1 MSTQEDITTNDTL
14 IGSLLES
21 ISEVIRSLELLKSE
35 TGSFLECACYF
46 YRVSVVLMEI
56 QTGESSITC
65 PTDVIESLSESI
77 EAAKYLLEITQESN
91 GPESTTDLTSIEA
104 GFQGVVKQI
113 GETLQSIPE
122 AIIDEE
128 EYIGVVVQSLSNE
141 MQNANIGD
149 GSKSEILQNIQ
160 QKISERRTQEELVS
174 EEQIE
179 TDLYPSDPEVS
190 YASYLSESQPD
201 IPSQSTYVSSQR
213 KYGDLSESQMS
224 EIPDIPS
231 QSTIVSSSQRKYGT
245 QSESQSQMSEIVD
258 IPSQSTYVSSI
269 QRKYGTQSESQSQM
283 SEIPDIS
290 IRSTNVSS
298 RQRKYGTLSE
308 SLSMLPQVTQ
318 FMEPPYQA
326 FICPLTKEVMEDP
339 VTTETGVT
347 CERQAVTEW
356 FDKFGDSDE
365 ISCPVT
371 GQKLTTGLSP
381 NLVLKTIIG
390 EWKVRNEAARIKV
403 AHAALS
409 LGGSE
414 SMVIDALRDLQMTC
428 EGKEYNKL
436 KVREAGI
443 IQLLDRYLSY
453 RSKDVRYELLQLL
466 KTLADEDT
474 DEGKEMIVNTL
485 AMSCVIKFLGSSHQT
500 VRHAALAL
508 LLELSKSQHACKKIG
523 NATGAIL
530 MLVTSKYNEESDAFA
545 SETADQILKN
555 LEKFPHNIKQMA
567 ESGLL
572 EPLLIHL
579 AEGSEETQV
588 VMAAYLVEIDIG
600 HEKKI
605 NVAEKACPALLRLV
619 QSENIEARRAAFKA
633 LAHISLYHPNK
644 QILVEVGI
652 IKIMVEEIFTK
663 RMFSDLMN
671 SRNEAATI
679 LANILESGVEHETF
693 EVNTTGHT
701 LGSDYFVYNI
711 IQMLKNSSPDD
722 LNIDLIRILL
732 SLSKSPRAMATI
744 VSVIKETDASFAMIE
759 LINNPHEELGVGA
772 LKLLIALTPFIGHT
786 LSERLCK
793 TRGQPENL
801 IQCPAEANLITEKHA
816 VSAKLLA
823 KLPHQNLTLNLAL
836 VNESIVSEILHA
848 IHLIQRSGTRT
859 SRYATDF
866 LEGLVG
872 ILVRFTTTLYEPQMM
887 YLAKNHDLTSVFAD
901 LLMKTSSDEVQRL
914 SATGLENLS
923 STTMNLSRA
932 PQVRN
937 TKFMGSLSMPRS
949 FSLRS
954 SKKKQVETCAI
965 HRGVCSAKATFCLVE
980 ANAVT
985 KLLACLQSDK
995 TEVVESALSAICT
1008 LLDDKVDVEQSLNM
1022 LSGMNAVELI
1032 INAVKEH
1039 KKESLLQKAFWMI
1052 DKFLIR
1058 GGQRYAFGISQDR
1071 MLSGMLVSAFHRGDG
1086 NTRQMAE
1093 NILRRLDKMPSFSV
1107 YMTERVTSETP

>member
-1 MSTQEDITTNDTL
+1 
-14 IGSLLES
+14 
-21 ISEVIRSLELLKSE
+21 
-35 TGSFLECACYF
+35 
-46 YRVSVVLMEI
+46 MEI
-56 QTGESSITC
+56 QKGESAVICSN
-65 PTDVIESLSESI
+65 DVLESLSESI
-77 EAAKYLLEITQESN
+77 DAAKNLIEKSQESN
-91 GPESTTDLTSIEA
+91 GPESTTDLTSVET
-104 GFQGVVKQI
+104 GLEGVVKQM

-122 AIIDEE
+122 STFAEE
-128 EYIGVVVQSLSNE
+128 EYIGVVIQSLSNE

-149 GSKSEILQNIQ
+149 GSKNEIIQNVQ
-160 QKISERRTQEELVS
+160 QEISARPPPELVS
-174 EEQIE
+174 EQIE
-179 TDLYPSDPEVS
+179 TDLYPTDPEFS
-190 YASYLSESQPD
+190 YESYISESQ
-201 IPSQSTYVSSQR
+201 
-213 KYGDLSESQMS
+213 SQMS

-231 QSTIVSSSQRKYGT
+231 QSTNVSSQRKYA
-245 QSESQSQMSEIVD
+245 S
-258 IPSQSTYVSSI
+258 
-269 QRKYGTQSESQSQM
+269 
-283 SEIPDIS
+283 
-290 IRSTNVSS
+290 
-298 RQRKYGTLSE
+298 LSE

-326 FICPLTKEVMEDP
+326 FICPLTKEIMEDP

-347 CERQAVTEW
+347 CERKAVTEW
-356 FDKFGDSDE
+356 FDRFENPDE
-365 ISCPVT
+365 ISCPIT
-371 GQKLTTGLSP
+371 GENMTTRLSA
-381 NLVLKTIIG
+381 NVVLKTIIQ
-390 EWKVRNEAARIKV
+390 EWIVRNEAARIKV

-414 SMVIDALRDLQMTC
+414 SMVIEALRDLQMTC
-428 EGKEYNKL
+428 EGKEYNKVQ
-436 KVREAGI
+436 VREAGI
-443 IQLLDRYLSY
+443 IPLLDRYLTY

-466 KTLADEDT
+466 RMLAEEDT
-474 DEGKEMIVNTL
+474 DDGKEMIVKTIT
-485 AMSCVIKFLGSSHQT
+485 MSCVIKLLGSSHQS
-500 VRHAALAL
+500 VRHAALVL
-508 LLELSKSQHACKKIG
+508 LRELSKSQHACEKIG
-523 NATGAIL
+523 TATGAIL
-530 MLVTSKYNEESDAFA
+530 MLVTLKYNNKFDAFA
-545 SETADQILKN
+545 SETADQILRD
-555 LEKFPHNIKQMA
+555 LEKFPDNIKQMA

-572 EPLLIHL
+572 EPLLTHM

-588 VMAAYLVEIDIG
+588 VMASYLVEIDVG
-600 HEKKI
+600 HEKKPY
-605 NVAEKACPALLRLV
+605 VAEKACPALVGLV

-633 LAHISLYHPNK
+633 LAHISLYHPNN

-652 IKIMVEEIFTK
+652 IKIMVEEMFTK
-663 RMFSDLMN
+663 RNFSDLMN

-679 LANILESGVEHETF
+679 LANILESGLEHETF
-693 EVNTTGHT
+693 EVNTHGHT

-711 IQMLKNSSPDD
+711 INMLKNSSPDD

-732 SLSKSPRAMATI
+732 SLSKSPKAMATI

-772 LKLLIALTPFIGHT
+772 LKLLIALTPYIGHT

-801 IQCPAEANLITEKHA
+801 IQCPAEANQITEKHA

-823 KLPHQNLTLNLAL
+823 NLPHQNLTLNLAL

-887 YLAKNHDLTSVFAD
+887 YLARNHDLTSVFVD

-923 STTMNLSRA
+923 SITMTLSRP
-932 PQVRN
+932 PQTRS

-954 SKKKQVETCAI
+954 SKKKPIEICAI
-965 HRGVCSAKATFCLVE
+965 HMGVCSAKNTFCLVE

-985 KLLACLQSDK
+985 QLLVCLESDK
-995 TEVVESALSAICT
+995 VEVVESALSAICT
-1008 LLDDKVDVEQSLNM
+1008 LLDDKVDVEKSLSM
-1022 LSGMNAVELI
+1022 LSGMNAVQLI
-1032 INAVKEH
+1032 LNAVKEH

-1058 GGQRYAFGISQDR
+1058 GGEKYAFGISQDR

-1093 NILRRLDKMPSFSV
+1093 NILRRLDKMPSFST
-1107 YMTERVTSETP
+1107 YIT

>member
-1 MSTQEDITTNDTL
+1 MSTQEDTGTTPDTL
-14 IGSLLES
+14 IGSLLGS
-21 ISEVIRSLELLKSE
+21 ISKVIRSLELLQSE

-56 QTGESSITC
+56 QTGESG
-65 PTDVIESLSESI
+65 VIYSTNVLESLSESI
-77 EAAKYLLEITQESN
+77 DAAKNLVDMSQETN
-91 GPESTTDLTSIEA
+91 GEESTTDLRSVEA
-104 GFQGVVKQI
+104 GLGSVVKQI

-122 AIIDEE
+122 SAIDDE
-128 EYIGVVVQSLSNE
+128 EYIGVVVQSLSIE

-149 GSKSEILQNIQ
+149 GSQSGIIQNLQL
-160 QKISERRTQEELVS
+160 KISPPELVP
-174 EEQIE
+174 EEID
-179 TDLYPSDPEVS
+179 TDLYPTDPEFS
-190 YASYLSESQPD
+190 YESYLSESQ
-201 IPSQSTYVSSQR
+201 
-213 KYGDLSESQMS
+213 SQMS

-231 QSTIVSSSQRKYGT
+231 QSNVSSQRKY
-245 QSESQSQMSEIVD
+245 ESQSQMSEIQDV
-258 IPSQSTYVSSI
+258 PSQ
-269 QRKYGTQSESQSQM
+269 
-283 SEIPDIS
+283 
-290 IRSTNVSS
+290 STNVSS
-298 RQRKYGTLSE
+298 QRKYGQLSE

-326 FICPLTKEVMEDP
+326 FICPLTKEIMEDP

-347 CERQAVTEW
+347 CERKAVTEW

-365 ISCPVT
+365 ISCPIT
-371 GQKLTTGLSP
+371 GQKLTTRLSD
-381 NLVLKTIIG
+381 NVVLKTIIQ

-428 EGKEYNKL
+428 EGKEYNKV

-443 IQLLDRYLSY
+443 IQLLDRYMTY
-453 RSKDVRYELLQLL
+453 RSKDVRCELLQLL

-474 DEGKEMIVNTL
+474 DEGKEMIVKTIN
-485 AMSCVIKFLGSSHQT
+485 MSCLIKFLGSSHQP

-508 LLELSKSQHACKKIG
+508 LHELSKSQYACEKIG
-523 NATGAIL
+523 TARGAIL

-545 SETADQILKN
+545 SEKADKILRN
-555 LEKFPHNIKQMA
+555 LEKFPDNIKQMA

-572 EPLLIHL
+572 EPLLNHL
-579 AEGSEETQV
+579 AEGSEETKV

-600 HEKKI
+600 HEKKTY
-605 NVAEKACPALLRLV
+605 VAEKACPALVELV

-633 LAHISLYHPNK
+633 LAHISLYHPNN

-652 IKIMVEEIFTK
+652 IKILVEEMFTK

-693 EVNTTGHT
+693 EVNTHGHT

-759 LINNPHEELGVGA
+759 LINNPHDELGVGA

-793 TRGQPENL
+793 TRGQPANL
-801 IQCPAEANLITEKHA
+801 IQCPAEANQITEKHA

-872 ILVRFTTTLYEPQMM
+872 ILVRFTTTLYESQMM

-923 STTMNLSRA
+923 STTITLSRP
-932 PQVRN
+932 PQARS
-937 TKFMGSLSMPRS
+937 TKFMGSLSIGRS

-954 SKKKQVETCAI
+954 SKKKPIEICAI
-965 HRGVCSAKATFCLVE
+965 HRGVCSAKTTFCLVE

-995 TEVVESALSAICT
+995 VDVVESALSAIYT
-1008 LLDDKVDVEQSLNM
+1008 LLDDKVDVEKSLSM
-1022 LSGMNAVELI
+1022 LSGMNAVQLI
-1032 INAVKEH
+1032 LNAVKEH

-1058 GGQRYAFGISQDR
+1058 GGEKYAIAISQDR
-1071 MLSGMLVSAFHRGDG
+1071 MFSGMLVSAFHRGDG

-1093 NILRRLDKMPSFSV
+1093 NILRRLDKMPSFSI
-1107 YMTERVTSETP
+1107 YMTEKNEM

>member
-1 MSTQEDITTNDTL
+1 MSAQEDRGANDAL
-14 IGSLLES
+14 IGSLLKS
-21 ISEVIRSLELLKSE
+21 ISEVIRSLESLQSQT
-35 TGSFLECACYF
+35 TGSFLETACYF

-65 PTDVIESLSESI
+65 PTDVVESLSESI
-77 EAAKYLLEITQESN
+77 DAAKHLLEMSQESSN
-91 GPESTTDLTSIEA
+91 GPEPSIEA
-104 GFQGVVKQI
+104 GFGGVVKQI

-128 EYIGVVVQSLSNE
+128 EYIGVVVQTLSNE
-141 MQNANIGD
+141 MQNASIGGD
-149 GSKSEILQNIQ
+149 CSKNEIIQ
-160 QKISERRTQEELVS
+160 KRQTQELVS
-174 EEQIE
+174 EQIE
-179 TDLYPSDPEVS
+179 SDLYPSDPEVS

-201 IPSQSTYVSSQR
+201 I
-213 KYGDLSESQMS
+213 
-224 EIPDIPS
+224 
-231 QSTIVSSSQRKYGT
+231 
-245 QSESQSQMSEIVD
+245 
-258 IPSQSTYVSSI
+258 IPSQSTYVSSSQRTYQSESQPQI
-269 QRKYGTQSESQSQM
+269 QNIPSQSTYVSSSQRKYETQSESQSQI
-283 SEIPDIS
+283 SEITDIPS
-290 IRSTNVSS
+290 QSTYASS

-326 FICPLTKEVMEDP
+326 FICPLTKEIMEDP

-356 FDKFGDSDE
+356 FDGSKDQDE

-371 GQKLTTGLSP
+371 GQKLTTTGLSP

-428 EGKEYNKL
+428 EGKEYNKV

-443 IQLLDRYLSY
+443 IQLLDRYLTY

-466 KTLADEDT
+466 KTLAEEDT
-474 DEGKEMIVNTL
+474 DEGKEMIVNTMT
-485 AMSCVIKFLGSSHQT
+485 MSCVIKFLVSSHQS
-500 VRHAALAL
+500 VRHAALVL
-508 LLELSKSQHACKKIG
+508 LLELSKSQHACEKIG

-572 EPLLIHL
+572 GPLLIHL

-588 VMAAYLVEIDIG
+588 MMAAYLVEIDIG

-605 NVAEKACPALLRLV
+605 NVAEKACPALIRLV
-619 QSENIEARRAAFKA
+619 QSENMEARRAAFKA

-652 IKIMVEEIFTK
+652 IKIMVEEMFTK

-679 LANILESGVEHETF
+679 LANVLESGVEHESF

-722 LNIDLIRILL
+722 LNIDLIRILI

-801 IQCPAEANLITEKHA
+801 IQCPAEANLITERHA

-836 VNESIVSEILHA
+836 VSESIVSEILHA

-887 YLAKNHDLTSVFAD
+887 YLAKNHELTSVFAD

-914 SATGLENLS
+914 SATGLEHLS
-923 STTMNLSRA
+923 STTMTLSRPP

-954 SKKKQVETCAI
+954 SKKKQIETCAI

-1008 LLDDKVDVEQSLNM
+1008 LLDDKVDVEQSLSM
-1022 LSGMNAVELI
+1022 LSGMNAVQLI
-1032 INAVKEH
+1032 LNAVKEH

-1058 GGQRYAFGISQDR
+1058 GGQKYAFGISQDR

-1107 YMTERVTSETP
+1107 YMTEKNNDM

>member
-1 MSTQEDITTNDTL
+1 MSTREDIGTSDTL
-14 IGSLLES
+14 IGSLLGS
-21 ISEVIRSLELLKSE
+21 ISEVIRSLESLQAE
-35 TGSFLECACYF
+35 TEKFLECACYF

-56 QTGESSITC
+56 QTAESNVICSI
-65 PTDVIESLSESI
+65 DIFESLSESI
-77 EAAKYLLEITQESN
+77 DAAKDLVEKSQESN
-91 GPESTTDLTSIEA
+91 GHEPTTDLRSIEA
-104 GFQGVVKQI
+104 GFEGVVKQM
-113 GETLQSIPE
+113 GETLQSISE
-122 AIIDEE
+122 STFDEE
-128 EYIGVVVQSLSNE
+128 EYIGVVIQSLSNE

-149 GSKSEILQNIQ
+149 GSKSEMIQNEQ
-160 QKISERRTQEELVS
+160 QNFSAKDTPEIVS
-174 EEQIE
+174 EQIE
-179 TDLYPSDPEVS
+179 TDLYPTDPEFS
-190 YASYLSESQPD
+190 YESYMMYSESQ
-201 IPSQSTYVSSQR
+201 
-213 KYGDLSESQMS
+213 SQMT

-231 QSTIVSSSQRKYGT
+231 QSTNVSSQRYGNLSESQSQITEIPDIPSQSTNVSSQRYGNLSESQSQITEIPDTLRHSTSSHRKYGNLSESQSQITELPDIPSQSTNASSQRKYG
-245 QSESQSQMSEIVD
+245 
-258 IPSQSTYVSSI
+258 
-269 QRKYGTQSESQSQM
+269 
-283 SEIPDIS
+283 
-290 IRSTNVSS
+290 N
-298 RQRKYGTLSE
+298 LSE

-326 FICPLTKEVMEDP
+326 FICPLTKEIMEDP

-347 CERQAVTEW
+347 CERKAVTEW
-356 FDKFGDSDE
+356 FERFANSDE

-371 GQKLTTGLSP
+371 GQKLTTELTV
-381 NLVLKTIIG
+381 NVVLKTIIQ

-428 EGKEYNKL
+428 EGKEYNKVQ
-436 KVREAGI
+436 VREAGI
-443 IQLLDRYLSY
+443 IQLLDRYLTY

-466 KTLADEDT
+466 RTLADEDA
-474 DEGKEMIVNTL
+474 DDGKEMIVKTIT
-485 AMSCVIKFLGSSHQT
+485 MSRIIKFLGSSHQP
-500 VRHAALAL
+500 VRHVALAL
-508 LLELSKSQHACKKIG
+508 LLELSKSQHACEKIG
-523 NATGAIL
+523 SATGAIL
-530 MLVTSKYNEESDAFA
+530 MLVTAKYNRELDAFA
-545 SETADQILKN
+545 SETSDQILRN
-555 LEKFPHNIKQMA
+555 LEKCPENIKQMA

-572 EPLLIHL
+572 EPLLGHL

-588 VMAAYLVEIDIG
+588 AMAAYLVEIDIG
-600 HEKKI
+600 HEKKTY
-605 NVAEKACPALLRLV
+605 VAEKACPALIGLV
-619 QSENIEARRAAFKA
+619 KCENIDARRAAFKA
-633 LAHISLYHPNK
+633 LAHISLYHPNN

-652 IKIMVEEIFTK
+652 IKIMVEEMFTK
-663 RMFSDLMN
+663 RVFSDLMN

-679 LANILESGVEHETF
+679 LANILESGLEHETF
-693 EVNTTGHT
+693 EVNTHGHT

-711 IQMLKNSSPDD
+711 IHMLKNSSPDD

-732 SLSKSPRAMATI
+732 SLSKSPKAMATI

-772 LKLLIALTPFIGHT
+772 LKLLIALTPYIGHT

-801 IQCPAEANLITEKHA
+801 IQCPIEANQITEKHA

-836 VNESIVSEILHA
+836 VNESIVSKILHA

-887 YLAKNHDLTSVFAD
+887 YLARNHDLTSVFVD
-901 LLMKTSSDEVQRL
+901 LLMKTSSDQVQRL

-923 STTMNLSRA
+923 STTMTLSRP
-932 PQVRN
+932 PQPRS

-954 SKKKQVETCAI
+954 SKKKQIEICAI
-965 HRGVCSAKATFCLVE
+965 HKGVCSAKSTFCLVE
-980 ANAVT
+980 ANAIT

-995 TEVVESALSAICT
+995 VEVVESALAAICT
-1008 LLDDKVDVEQSLNM
+1008 LLDDKVDVEKSLSM
-1022 LSGMNAVELI
+1022 LSEMNAVQLI
-1032 INAVKEH
+1032 LNAVKEH

-1052 DKFLIR
+1052 DKFIIR
-1058 GGQRYAFGISQDR
+1058 GGDKYASDISQDR

-1093 NILRRLDKMPSFSV
+1093 NILRRLEKMPSFST
-1107 YMTERVTSETP
+1107 YIT

>member
-1 MSTQEDITTNDTL
+1 
-14 IGSLLES
+14 
-21 ISEVIRSLELLKSE
+21 
-35 TGSFLECACYF
+35 
-46 YRVSVVLMEI
+46 MEI

-65 PTDVIESLSESI
+65 PPDVVESLSESI

-160 QKISERRTQEELVS
+160 QKISQRHSHEELVS

-201 IPSQSTYVSSQR
+201 MPSQSTYVSSQR

-245 QSESQSQMSEIVD
+245 L
-258 IPSQSTYVSSI
+258 
-269 QRKYGTQSESQSQM
+269 SESQSQM
-283 SEIPDIS
+283 SEIPEIS
-290 IRSTNVSS
+290 SQSTNVSS

-326 FICPLTKEVMEDP
+326 FICPLTKDVMEDP

-356 FDKFGDSDE
+356 FDKFGDPDE

-428 EGKEYNKL
+428 EGKEYNKV

-443 IQLLDRYLSY
+443 IQLLDRYLTY

-485 AMSCVIKFLGSSHQT
+485 AMSCLIKFLGSSHQT

-508 LLELSKSQHACKKIG
+508 LLELSKSGHACVKIG
-523 NATGAIL
+523 NATGGIL

-545 SETADQILKN
+545 SEAADQILRN

-600 HEKKI
+600 HEKKT
-605 NVAEKACPALLRLV
+605 NVAEKACPALIKLV

-633 LAHISLYHPNK
+633 LAHISLFHPNK

-711 IQMLKNSSPDD
+711 IQMLKNSSPDN

-923 STTMNLSRA
+923 STTMTLSRP

-937 TKFMGSLSMPRS
+937 KNFMESLSMPRS

-1071 MLSGMLVSAFHRGDG
+1071 MLSGMLVSAFHRGDR

-1107 YMTERVTSETP
+1107 YMTEKSDI

>member
-1 MSTQEDITTNDTL
+1 MSTQEDISTDDTL

-21 ISEVIRSLELLKSE
+21 ISEVIRSLEFLQSQ

-65 PTDVIESLSESI
+65 PPDVVESLSESI

-91 GPESTTDLTSIEA
+91 RPESTTDLTSIEA

-141 MQNANIGD
+141 MQNANVGD
-149 GSKSEILQNIQ
+149 GSKSEILHNIQ
-160 QKISERRTQEELVS
+160 QKISQRHSHEELVS

-190 YASYLSESQPD
+190 YASYLSESQMSEIPD
-201 IPSQSTYVSSQR
+201 IPSQSTYVSSSQR
-213 KYGDLSESQMS
+213 KYGTLSEIVDIPSQSIIVRSSQRKYETLSESQSQMS

-231 QSTIVSSSQRKYGT
+231 QSTIVSNSQRKYET
-245 QSESQSQMSEIVD
+245 QSESQSQTSEKPD
-258 IPSQSTYVSSI
+258 ISSQST
-269 QRKYGTQSESQSQM
+269 T
-283 SEIPDIS
+283 
-290 IRSTNVSS
+290 VSS

-326 FICPLTKEVMEDP
+326 FICPLTKEIMEDP

-356 FDKFGDSDE
+356 FEKFGDSDE

-443 IQLLDRYLSY
+443 IQLLDRYLTY

-466 KTLADEDT
+466 KTLAEEDT

-572 EPLLIHL
+572 EPLLTHL

-588 VMAAYLVEIDIG
+588 MMAAYLVEIDIG
-600 HEKKI
+600 HEKKT
-605 NVAEKACPALLRLV
+605 NVAEKACPALIKLV

-679 LANILESGVEHETF
+679 LANILESGVEHDTF

-801 IQCPAEANLITEKHA
+801 IQCPTEANLITEKHA

-923 STTMNLSRA
+923 STTMTLSRP

-937 TKFMGSLSMPRS
+937 KNFMESLSMPRS

-954 SKKKQVETCAI
+954 SKKKQIETCAI

-1107 YMTERVTSETP
+1107 YMTEKGDI

>member
-1 MSTQEDITTNDTL
+1 TQEDISTNDTL

-21 ISEVIRSLELLKSE
+21 ISEVIRSLELLQSQ

-65 PTDVIESLSESI
+65 PTDVVESLSESI

-91 GPESTTDLTSIEA
+91 GPEPTTDLTSIEA
-104 GFQGVVKQI
+104 GLQGVVKQI

-141 MQNANIGD
+141 MQNANVGD
-149 GSKSEILQNIQ
+149 GSKSEILHNIQ
-160 QKISERRTQEELVS
+160 QKISQRHSHEELVS

-190 YASYLSESQPD
+190 YASYLSESQMSEIPD
-201 IPSQSTYVSSQR
+201 IPSQSTYVSSSQR
-213 KYGDLSESQMS
+213 KYGTLSE
-224 EIPDIPS
+224 IVDIPS
-231 QSTIVSSSQRKYGT
+231 QSTIVSSSQRKYET
-245 QSESQSQMSEIVD
+245 QSESQSQ
-258 IPSQSTYVSSI
+258 T
-269 QRKYGTQSESQSQM
+269 

-290 IRSTNVSS
+290 SQSTTVSR

-326 FICPLTKEVMEDP
+326 FICPLTKDVMEDP

-356 FDKFGDSDE
+356 FDKFGDPDE

-390 EWKVRNEAARIKV
+390 EWKVRNETARIKV

-443 IQLLDRYLSY
+443 IQLLDRYLTY

-523 NATGAIL
+523 IATGAIL

-600 HEKKI
+600 HEKKT
-605 NVAEKACPALLRLV
+605 NVAEKACPALIKLV

-633 LAHISLYHPNK
+633 LAHISLFHPNK

-701 LGSDYFVYNI
+701 LGSDYFVFNI

-887 YLAKNHDLTSVFAD
+887 YLAKNHELTSVFAD

-923 STTMNLSRA
+923 STTMTLSRP

-937 TKFMGSLSMPRS
+937 KKFMESLSMPRS

-954 SKKKQVETCAI
+954 SKKKQIETCAI

-1008 LLDDKVDVEQSLNM
+1008 LLDDKVDVEKSLNM

-1107 YMTERVTSETP
+1107 YMTEKSDI

>member
-1 MSTQEDITTNDTL
+1 MSTREDIGTSDTL
-14 IGSLLES
+14 IGSLLGS
-21 ISEVIRSLELLKSE
+21 ISEVIRSLESLQAE
-35 TGSFLECACYF
+35 TEKFLECACYF

-56 QTGESSITC
+56 QTAESNVICSI
-65 PTDVIESLSESI
+65 DIFESLSESI
-77 EAAKYLLEITQESN
+77 DAAKNLVEKSQESN
-91 GPESTTDLTSIEA
+91 GHEPTTDLRSIEA
-104 GFQGVVKQI
+104 GFEGVVKQM
-113 GETLQSIPE
+113 GETLQSISE
-122 AIIDEE
+122 STFDEE
-128 EYIGVVVQSLSNE
+128 EYIGVVIQSLSNE

-149 GSKSEILQNIQ
+149 GSKSEMIQNGQQNISP
-160 QKISERRTQEELVS
+160 KHTPEIVS
-174 EEQIE
+174 EQIE
-179 TDLYPSDPEVS
+179 TDLYPTDPEFS
-190 YASYLSESQPD
+190 YESYMMYSESQ
-201 IPSQSTYVSSQR
+201 
-213 KYGDLSESQMS
+213 SQMT

-231 QSTIVSSSQRKYGT
+231 QSTNVSSQRYGNLSESQSRMTEIPDIPSHITTVSSHREYGNLSESQSQITELPDIPSQSSNASSQRKYG
-245 QSESQSQMSEIVD
+245 
-258 IPSQSTYVSSI
+258 
-269 QRKYGTQSESQSQM
+269 
-283 SEIPDIS
+283 
-290 IRSTNVSS
+290 N
-298 RQRKYGTLSE
+298 LSE

-326 FICPLTKEVMEDP
+326 FICPLTKEIMEDP

-347 CERQAVTEW
+347 CERKAVTEW
-356 FDKFGDSDE
+356 FESFANSDE
-365 ISCPVT
+365 INCPVT
-371 GQKLTTGLSP
+371 GQKLTTELTV
-381 NLVLKTIIG
+381 NVVLKTIIQ

-428 EGKEYNKL
+428 EGKEYNKVQ
-436 KVREAGI
+436 VREAGI
-443 IQLLDRYLSY
+443 IQLLDRYLTY

-466 KTLADEDT
+466 RTLAEEIT
-474 DEGKEMIVNTL
+474 DDRKEIIVKTIT
-485 AMSCVIKFLGSSHQT
+485 MSRIIKLLGSSHQP
-500 VRHAALAL
+500 VRHITLAL
-508 LLELSKSQHACKKIG
+508 LLELSKSQHACEKIG
-523 NATGAIL
+523 TATGAIL
-530 MLVTSKYNEESDAFA
+530 MLVTAKYNRELDAFA
-545 SETADQILKN
+545 SETSDQILRN
-555 LEKFPHNIKQMA
+555 LEKCPENIKQMA

-572 EPLLIHL
+572 EPLLGHL

-588 VMAAYLVEIDIG
+588 AMATYLVEIDIG
-600 HEKKI
+600 HEKKTY
-605 NVAEKACPALLRLV
+605 VAEKACPALVGLV
-619 QSENIEARRAAFKA
+619 QCENIDARRAAFKA
-633 LAHISLYHPNK
+633 LAHISLYHPNN

-652 IKIMVEEIFTK
+652 IKIMVEEMFTK

-679 LANILESGVEHETF
+679 LANILESGLEHETF
-693 EVNTTGHT
+693 EVNTHGHT

-711 IQMLKNSSPDD
+711 IHMLKNSSPDD

-772 LKLLIALTPFIGHT
+772 LKLLIALTPYIGHT

-801 IQCPAEANLITEKHA
+801 IQCPIEANQITEKHA

-836 VNESIVSEILHA
+836 VNESIVSQILHA

-872 ILVRFTTTLYEPQMM
+872 ILVRFTTTLYESQMM
-887 YLAKNHDLTSVFAD
+887 YLARNHDLTSVFVD

-914 SATGLENLS
+914 SATGLEHLS
-923 STTMNLSRA
+923 STTMTLSRP
-932 PQVRN
+932 PQPRS

-954 SKKKQVETCAI
+954 SKKKQTEICAI
-965 HRGVCSAKATFCLVE
+965 HRGVCSAKNTFCLVE
-980 ANAVT
+980 ANAIT

-995 TEVVESALSAICT
+995 VEVVESALAAICT
-1008 LLDDKVDVEQSLNM
+1008 LLDDKVDVEKSLSM
-1022 LSGMNAVELI
+1022 LSEMNAVQLI
-1032 INAVKEH
+1032 LNAVKEH

-1052 DKFLIR
+1052 DKFIIR
-1058 GGQRYAFGISQDR
+1058 GGDKYASDISQDR

-1086 NTRQMAE
+1086 NTRQIAE
-1093 NILRRLDKMPSFSV
+1093 IILRRLDKMPSFST
-1107 YMTERVTSETP
+1107 YIT

>member
-1 MSTQEDITTNDTL
+1 MSTQEDISTTETL
-14 IGSLLES
+14 IGSLLKS
-21 ISEVIRSLELLKSE
+21 ISELIRSLESLQAE
-35 TGSFLECACYF
+35 TESFLECASYF

-56 QTGESSITC
+56 QTGEIAVICS
-65 PTDVIESLSESI
+65 TDVLELLSESI
-77 EAAKYLLEITQESN
+77 DAAKNLVEISQESN
-91 GPESTTDLTSIEA
+91 GPESRSVEA
-104 GFQGVVKQI
+104 GLEGVVKQI
-113 GETLQSIPE
+113 GETLKSIPE
-122 AIIDEE
+122 STIKEE
-128 EYIGVVVQSLSNE
+128 EYIGVVVQTLSNE

-149 GSKSEILQNIQ
+149 GSKSEVLQNVEK
-160 QKISERRTQEELVS
+160 KISPRDTPELVS
-174 EEQIE
+174 EQIE
-179 TDLYPSDPEVS
+179 SDLYPTDPEFS
-190 YASYLSESQPD
+190 YESFLSESQ
-201 IPSQSTYVSSQR
+201 SQI
-213 KYGDLSESQMS
+213 S

-231 QSTIVSSSQRKYGT
+231 QSTIGSSRRKYGALSESQSQISERPDIASQSTNVSSQRKYG
-245 QSESQSQMSEIVD
+245 V
-258 IPSQSTYVSSI
+258 
-269 QRKYGTQSESQSQM
+269 
-283 SEIPDIS
+283 
-290 IRSTNVSS
+290 
-298 RQRKYGTLSE
+298 LSE

-326 FICPLTKEVMEDP
+326 FICPLTKEIMEDP
-339 VTTETGVT
+339 VITETGVT
-347 CERQAVTEW
+347 CERKAITEW
-356 FDKFGDSDE
+356 FERFENSDE
-365 ISCPVT
+365 ITCPVT

-381 NLVLKTIIG
+381 NVVLKTIIE

-414 SMVIDALRDLQMTC
+414 SMVIEALRDLQMTC
-428 EGKEYNKL
+428 EGKEYNKVL
-436 KVREAGI
+436 VREAGI
-443 IQLLDRYLSY
+443 IQLLDRYMKY
-453 RSKDVRYELLQLL
+453 RSKDVRCELLQLL

-474 DEGKEMIVNTL
+474 DDGKEMIVKTIT
-485 AMSCVIKFLGSSHQT
+485 MSSLIKFLGSSHQP
-500 VRHAALAL
+500 VRHAALVL
-508 LLELSKSQHACKKIG
+508 LLELSESQHACEKIG

-530 MLVTSKYNEESDAFA
+530 MLVTSKYNKESDAFA
-545 SETADQILKN
+545 SETADQILRN
-555 LEKFPHNIKQMA
+555 LEKFPNNMKQMA

-572 EPLLIHL
+572 EPLLTHL
-579 AEGSEETQV
+579 AEGSEETQM

-600 HEKKI
+600 HEKKTY
-605 NVAEKACPALLRLV
+605 VAEKACPALVKLV
-619 QSENIEARRAAFKA
+619 QSENTEARRAAFKA
-633 LAHISLYHPNK
+633 LAHISLYHPNN
-644 QILVEVGI
+644 QILVEIGI
-652 IKIMVEEIFTK
+652 IKIMVEEMFTK
-663 RMFSDLMN
+663 RMFSDLTN

-693 EVNTTGHT
+693 EVNTHGHT

-722 LNIDLIRILL
+722 LNIDLIRILI
-732 SLSKSPRAMATI
+732 SLSKSPRAMETI

-801 IQCPAEANLITEKHA
+801 IQCPVEANQITEKHA

-836 VNESIVSEILHA
+836 VSESIVSKILHA

-872 ILVRFTTTLYEPQMM
+872 ILVRFTTTLYESQMM
-887 YLAKNHDLTSVFAD
+887 YLAKNHDLASVFAD

-914 SATGLENLS
+914 SATGLQNLS
-923 STTMNLSRA
+923 STTMTLSRP
-932 PQVRN
+932 PQARN
-937 TKFMGSLSMPRS
+937 TKFMASLSMPRS
-949 FSLRS
+949 FSIRS
-954 SKKKQVETCAI
+954 SKKKQIEICAI
-965 HRGVCSAKATFCLVE
+965 HRGVCSAKNTFCLVE

-995 TEVVESALSAICT
+995 VEVVESALSAICT
-1008 LLDDKVDVEQSLNM
+1008 LLDDKVDVEKSISM
-1022 LSGMNAVELI
+1022 LSGMNAVQLI
-1032 INAVKEH
+1032 LNAVKEH

-1058 GGQRYAFGISQDR
+1058 GGEKYSFDISQDR

-1093 NILRRLDKMPSFSV
+1093 NILRRLDKMPSFSI
-1107 YMTERVTSETP
+1107 YMTEKNEM